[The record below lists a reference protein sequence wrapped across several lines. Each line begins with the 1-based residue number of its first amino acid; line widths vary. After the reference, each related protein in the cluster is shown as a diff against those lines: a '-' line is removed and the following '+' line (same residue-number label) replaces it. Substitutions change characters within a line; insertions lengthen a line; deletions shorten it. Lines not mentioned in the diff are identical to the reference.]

1 MSNQSDWEWQQDLL
15 DRERCELDL
24 LLDDEQLEREAQYL
38 ESLKAND
45 DGMTFD
51 DVIASILNGEMK
63 QQPINNTRQGI

>member
-1 MSNQSDWEWQQDLL
+1 MSNAGWEWQQDLL
-15 DRERCELDL
+15 DRERFELDL

-38 ESLKAND
+38 KSIKTND

-51 DVIASILNGEMK
+51 EVIASVLHGEMK

>member
-1 MSNQSDWEWQQDLL
+1 MSNAGWEWQQDLL

-38 ESLKAND
+38 ESIKANN

-51 DVIASILNGEMK
+51 DVIASVLRGEIK
-63 QQPINNTRQGI
+63 QQIVGVNQ